1 MPNERYSKTGRHFF
15 NQPKLEK
22 KLEINE
28 KLKEM
33 KNQQEINKPITLS
46 QIIGKI
52 KKNSMD
58 QGFDLMKILEDHDKA
73 KTGKKIKKY
82 GILLMNIVKG

>member
-46 QIIGKI
+46 QIIAKI
-52 KKNSMD
+52 KKNSTD
-58 QGFDLMKILEDHDKA
+58 QGFDLMKIFEDHDKT
-73 KTGKKIKKY
+73 KTGRKFNLIF
-82 GILLMNIVKG
+82 IDEFCRSD